1 MRKRDYTQTHT
12 QNIRKHLTSISVG
25 MYELCTMYGVT
36 IWCALD
42 MQSKCVN
49 CIRLHSAHMY
59 YKANEY
65 ATAATNKLFA
75 IFFWKC
81 ILQKGWRF
89 LSLLFAPSLSPFLL
103 PFLFLSQ
110 KNINEYSFGPKLAS
124 SILARVNVNEKKK
137 TRSNR
142 KSVYLCTAHT
152 LSWIYWQINRNKW
165 HTIHISCDSNFYFFS
180 SFVCVFRYSLAVTLL
195 LL

>member
-1 MRKRDYTQTHT
+1 MWEREITLKHTYT

-103 PFLFLSQ
+103 PFLLPFLFLSQ

-137 TRSNR
+137 HVATEKAFTCVQRTHWVEYIGKLIVING
-142 KSVYLCTAHT
+142 T
-152 LSWIYWQINRNKW
+152 LFTYRVIQIS
-165 HTIHISCDSNFYFFS
+165 IFF
-180 SFVCVFRYSLAVTLL
+180 FFFR
-195 LL
+195 

>member
-1 MRKRDYTQTHT
+1 MWEREITLKHTYT

-124 SILARVNVNEKKK
+124 SILARVNVNEKKN
-137 TRSNR
+137 T
-142 KSVYLCTAHT
+142 
-152 LSWIYWQINRNKW
+152 
-165 HTIHISCDSNFYFFS
+165 
-180 SFVCVFRYSLAVTLL
+180 
-195 LL
+195 